1 MSDPVTLTDEDIVD
15 RIRSG
20 NRDLYAVIMER
31 YSPKLMRYVLNLVHD
46 DDQATHI
53 VQDTFIK
60 SYINLSGFDHHKK
73 FSSWIYRIAHNEALN
88 IIKKGRKEVPLL
100 VELEFA
106 SEEDLIKS
114 FEEKE
119 TSEQVQKYLNALPL
133 IYSEILNLFYLE
145 EKSYQEISDILRI
158 PVGTVAIRLS
168 RAKKL
173 MKNLWTKN

>member
-1 MSDPVTLTDEDIVD
+1 MTLTDEDIVD

-31 YSPKLMRYVLNLVHD
+31 YSQKLMRYVLNLVHD
-46 DDQATHI
+46 DDQAAHI

-60 SYINLSGFDHHKK
+60 SYINLSGFDSHKK

-119 TSEQVQKYLNALPL
+119 TSEQVRKYLNALPL

>member
-1 MSDPVTLTDEDIVD
+1 M
-15 RIRSG
+15 
-20 NRDLYAVIMER
+20 
-31 YSPKLMRYVLNLVHD
+31 
-46 DDQATHI
+46 
-53 VQDTFIK
+53 
-60 SYINLSGFDHHKK
+60 
-73 FSSWIYRIAHNEALN
+73 N

-119 TSEQVQKYLNALPL
+119 TSEQVRKYLNALPL